1 MSKSKYKLTKE
12 QVSELLDKEVPFRE
26 NTVFDDSDTTTF
38 RELFHDL
45 LFSVLA
51 QGEGFD
57 GKRPYGNSSW
67 QCNLDHALVEMGVV
81 KGKITRDEDGYIQ
94 DDKYDEDECWAIIE
108 QMLSACFYPVS
119 SSATTA
125 DAS

>member
-1 MSKSKYKLTKE
+1 MHKLTYD
-12 QVSELLDKEVPFRE
+12 QIIELLDKEVPNRD

-51 QGEGFD
+51 QGEGFS

-67 QCNLDHALVEMGVV
+67 QCNLNHALVDMGAV
-81 KGKITRDEDGYIQ
+81 KGKIIRDEDGYVQ
-94 DDKYDEDECWAIIE
+94 DEKYNETECWVVIE
-108 QMLSACFYPVS
+108 KMLSACFYPVS
-119 SSATTA
+119 SSGIAA

>member
-1 MSKSKYKLTKE
+1 MSKSELTYDKII
-12 QVSELLDKEVPFRE
+12 ELLDKEVPFRD

-51 QGEGFD
+51 QGEGFS

-67 QCNLDHALVEMGVV
+67 QHDLDRALVDMKVV

-94 DDKYDEDECWAIIE
+94 DEKYNEDECWAIIE

>member
-1 MSKSKYKLTKE
+1 MSKSKLTYD
-12 QVSELLDKEVPFRE
+12 QIIELLDKKIPFRQ
-26 NTVFDDSDTTTF
+26 NTIFEDSDTTTF

-51 QGEGFD
+51 QGEGFS

-67 QCNLDHALVEMGVV
+67 QCNLDHALVDMGAV
-81 KGKITRDEDGYIQ
+81 KGKIIRDEYGCVEDE
-94 DDKYDEDECWAIIE
+94 KYNETECWAIIE
-108 QMLSACFYPVS
+108 QMLSACFYPVPS
-119 SSATTA
+119 STTSA